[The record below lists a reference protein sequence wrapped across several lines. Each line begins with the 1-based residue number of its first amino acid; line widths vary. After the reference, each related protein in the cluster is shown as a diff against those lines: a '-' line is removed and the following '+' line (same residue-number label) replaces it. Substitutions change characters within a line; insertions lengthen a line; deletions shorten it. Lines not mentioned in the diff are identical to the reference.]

1 MSQSD
6 PSKTDRMHDP
16 RIQVDVDQLR
26 RLGPR
31 ARALSLLPHQPARS
45 VLNGRHTSR
54 LRGRGLNFEELR
66 HYMPGDDVRTIDWKV
81 TARTGEP
88 HVRVYTEERD
98 RATLL
103 LVDQRMS
110 MFFGSRVYMK
120 SVVAAEAAA
129 IAAQRVLAQGD
140 RVGGFVFGDE
150 VIAEHRPQRRA
161 AAVDRLLNSI
171 SKANGLL
178 NADLQPQ
185 STTELN
191 DVLQRALR
199 IAGNNALVLVFSDFD
214 GLDAQSEALIR
225 KLTVANDLILFS
237 VADPLAQNLPANMRA
252 AISDGVVQADFDAS
266 DPALRHKVQQAF
278 RNRTRDLE
286 HWSRRYGFPLVPLGT
301 ERPALDQLMQQFGL
315 RGGAR

>member
-1 MSQSD
+1 MSQSAISRD
-6 PSKTDRMHDP
+6 KDHDP
-16 RIQVDVDQLR
+16 RIHVSAEQLR

-45 VLNGRHTSR
+45 VLNGRHASR

-66 HYMPGDDVRTIDWKV
+66 NYMPGDDVRTIDWKV

-88 HVRVYTEERD
+88 YVRVYTEERD

-110 MFFGSRVYMK
+110 MFFGSQVYMK

-129 IAAQRVLAQGD
+129 VAAQRVLAQGD
-140 RVGGFVFGDE
+140 RIGGFVFGDE

-161 AAVDRLLNSI
+161 VALHRFLGSI
-171 SKANGLL
+171 TKANGLL
-178 NADLQPQ
+178 NADLRPQ
-185 STTELN
+185 SSIALN
-191 DVLQRALR
+191 DILQKASR
-199 IAGNNALVLVFSDFD
+199 IAGSNALVLVFSDFD
-214 GLDAQSEALIR
+214 GLNAQSESLIR
-225 KLTVANDLILFS
+225 QLALANDLILFS
-237 VADPLAQNLPANMRA
+237 ITDPLAQQLPETLRT
-252 AISDGVVQADFDAS
+252 AISDGALQADLDAR
-266 DPALRHKVQQAF
+266 DPVVRDKIKQAF
-278 RNRTRDLE
+278 RNRTKDLE

-301 ERPALDQLMQQFGL
+301 QKPALDQMMYHFGL